1 MAEQGLTE
9 LEAVSGSANQAYVT
23 SYENMSQAAEKAN
36 AANETYKKTMLYGNH
51 WQRKEALEAKM
62 AADAELESAQAA
74 FDQKCQEAQAA
85 ADAVEEKKKELI
97 DSRTTDMT
105 YVVYGARINCNY
117 GMRDSY
123 LLLDNVHGVYTGGA
137 PQMTVM
143 DYIMDVNIVDFGGC
157 KSAENP
163 TTIQAAKD
171 AVEAAGQAIK
181 DEKASKPF
189 LTWLT
194 GFFVKDEDI
203 PSEMSEDMI
212 SECMGQCI
220 AEFVS
225 DTGWMEGQEKVTI
238 NGEAPL
244 LRRCELSCIYGGL
257 VTILLSG
264 QQE

>member
-62 AADAELESAQAA
+62 
-74 FDQKCQEAQAA
+74 A